1 MEAPM
6 VSGIAP
12 GFCKTLAK
20 EPESGDTPS
29 ARLVYPSNPAPLLNA
44 NQSYEVIPNNPVAR
58 PL

>member
-1 MEAPM
+1 M